1 MTIFCNFEK
10 SNRDT
15 HKLIENLENIAKG
28 SFEIFNEHNELIV
41 MKLENMETETVS
53 VHKNII
59 RELVHIYI
67 CLDCSI
73 SVEIEGQN
81 YSFPLKGDTTTLI
94 YIKGFTPKL
103 NFKMD
108 SGARAICIYI
118 SVDRLHSL
126 FSQDTE
132 QLPMFDN
139 IGAGKRIIE
148 STLNRPEVRDVANQL
163 FDKDLSE
170 TYQSIYV
177 KGKLLELLSAY
188 FYSSDKGSEEH
199 CPYIANE
206 ESATK
211 IKKAKTIIVSDLTD
225 APALTDLAKMVGLNV
240 KALKEGFKTLYG
252 KPVYT
257 YLFHFRMEEARKMLE
272 LGTFNVSEIAPLV
285 GYSSS
290 SHFITA
296 FKRKYGVTPK
306 QFLP

>member
-1 MTIFCNFEK
+1 M
-10 SNRDT
+10 
-15 HKLIENLENIAKG
+15 IENIENIAKG
-28 SFEIFNEHNELIV
+28 SFEIFNENNELIV
-41 MKLENMETETVS
+41 MKLENEKSEPV
-53 VHKNII
+53 VVQKNII

-67 CLDCSI
+67 CLDHSI
-73 SVEIEGQN
+73 AVEIEGQN
-81 YSFPLKGDTTTLI
+81 YSFPLKEDTSTLI

-103 NFKMD
+103 KFKM
-108 SGARAICIYI
+108 SPNARAIGIYM
-118 SVDRLHSL
+118 SVDSLHSL

-132 QLPMFDN
+132 QLPVFDN

-148 STLNRPEVRDVANQL
+148 STLNRPEVREVAKQL
-163 FDKDLSE
+163 FEKDLSE

-188 FYSSDKGSEEH
+188 FYSSDKGTEEH

-211 IKKAKTIIVSDLTD
+211 IKKAKTIIVSDLAD
-225 APALTDLAKMVGLNV
+225 APSLSDLAKMVGLNI

-252 KPVYT
+252 KPVFT
-257 YLFHFRMEEARKMLE
+257 YLFHYRMEEAKKMLE
-272 LGTFNVSEIAPLV
+272 LGTLNVSEIAPLV
-285 GYSSS
+285 GYSSA

-306 QFLP
+306 QYLK